1 VAADLRGDLLG
12 AKAHLR
18 SDWALWAGIL
28 VPPMAWAAD
37 LTVSYTLVKWACN
50 HHTTTQIQ
58 IITVATLVAIAAA
71 GWVGWTAQRERGAQ
85 TENQRAAFMA
95 ELSLMTTVLF
105 IVLTIAMSVPKW
117 ALHNVCV

>member
-28 VPPMAWAAD
+28 VPPIAWAAD
-37 LTVSYTLVKWACN
+37 ETVSYMLVKWACN
-50 HHTTTQIQ
+50 HHTTTQIMAL
-58 IITVATLVAIAAA
+58 TFATLAVI
-71 GWVGWTAQRERGAQ
+71 GISGVVGWTAQRERGAV
-85 TENQRAAFMA
+85 TENERAGFMA
-95 ELSLMTTVLF
+95 ELSLMTTILF
-105 IVLTIAMSVPKW
+105 IVVTVAMAVPKW